1 MSGPGF
7 SDLLYLALGFAAIF
21 LPLGLVAVMVMVTNG
36 FGSAKEK

>member
-1 MSGPGF
+1 MPGPDF

-21 LPLGLVAVMVMVTNG
+21 LPLGLVATLVTNG